1 MWCLVCSLSIG
12 GQFQYVLNFGRSI
25 LCNDLLQINFVLIL
39 NSHNVS
45 LSLLQVPQ
53 ELLNLFSQ
61 AERGIYSVP
70 YHMNKE
76 LIPVLVN
83 MCAQK

>member
-1 MWCLVCSLSIG
+1 MP
-12 GQFQYVLNFGRSI
+12 QE
-25 LCNDLLQINFVLIL
+25 
-39 NSHNVS
+39 
-45 LSLLQVPQ
+45 PQ
-53 ELLNLFSQ
+53 ELLKLFSQ

-83 MCAQK
+83 MCAQKYVLQTK

>member
-1 MWCLVCSLSIG
+1 M
-12 GQFQYVLNFGRSI
+12 Y
-25 LCNDLLQINFVLIL
+25 DLQQINSVLIL

-53 ELLNLFSQ
+53 ELLKLLSQ

-83 MCAQK
+83 MCAQKYVLLSNWIEL